1 MHLEKSKRP
10 VANDTAA
17 PTGATTLPANAA
29 GRVVS
34 LDAFR
39 RRRRRARVVAPRP
52 DGSLLGEIVVECRNY
67 MVGRD
72 DWNRGQ
78 RALFRTYSQPM
89 AASMAADGGLR
100 LHDFPLGE
108 LVLSAEEL
116 SRAGTEGL
124 HFRAP
129 DFEADVEATAIRALL
144 RTAPGRFR
152 PRLISS
158 R

>member
-1 MHLEKSKRP
+1 MHLEKSDRP

-17 PTGATTLPANAA
+17 PTGATALPANAA

-39 RRRRRARVVAPRP
+39 RRRRRARPVAPRP
-52 DGSLLGEIVVECRNY
+52 DGSLLGEILVECRNY

-72 DWNRGQ
+72 DWNRGL

-89 AASMAADGGLR
+89 TASLGADGCLR
-100 LHDFPLGE
+100 LYDFPLGD

-124 HFRAP
+124 HFRAA
-129 DFEADVEATAIRALL
+129 DFEADVGAEAIRALL
-144 RTAPGRFR
+144 RSGAGRFR